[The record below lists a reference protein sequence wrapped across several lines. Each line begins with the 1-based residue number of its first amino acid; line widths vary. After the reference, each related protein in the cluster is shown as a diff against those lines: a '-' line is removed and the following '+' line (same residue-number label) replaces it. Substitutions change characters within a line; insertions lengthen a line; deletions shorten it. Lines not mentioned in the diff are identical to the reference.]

1 MEKLL
6 STKVS
11 CCFVVFFFTPSS
23 APPTNVSIP
32 TQTLIYGNLER
43 VFGLYRG
50 NRFTLSCVHINV
62 CWLGTHST
70 HGAHGVSSSR
80 KGRMCLDAHG
90 SYHFPVFVVAHFLY
104 SWLTLFL
111 AIETSEQM
119 GGGAG
124 AWYSTNPPP
133 DLEKNSHCIC
143 NSREG
148 VHRKW

>member
-1 MEKLL
+1 MLFSCSYQNFGIISPMRESIIFNIALFPHKCCILHSGLYCNMEELL

-23 APPTNVSIP
+23 APPTNVLIP
-32 TQTLIYGNLER
+32 TQTLIYENLER

-50 NRFTLSCVHINV
+50 NRFTLSSVHINV

-90 SYHFPVFVVAHFLY
+90 SYHYPVFVVAHFLY
-104 SWLTLFL
+104 S
-111 AIETSEQM
+111 
-119 GGGAG
+119 
-124 AWYSTNPPP
+124 
-133 DLEKNSHCIC
+133 
-143 NSREG
+143 
-148 VHRKW
+148 